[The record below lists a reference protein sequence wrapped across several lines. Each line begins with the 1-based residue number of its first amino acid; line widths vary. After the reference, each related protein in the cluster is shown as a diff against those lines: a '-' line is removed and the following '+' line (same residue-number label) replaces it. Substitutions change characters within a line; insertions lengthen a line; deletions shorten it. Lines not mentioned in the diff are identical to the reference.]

1 MRLMGRAAVGVAI
14 IALAGTALAG
24 CSSSSADSGPVTIT
38 YVTGNTGVTLEKG
51 EQALIDS
58 FQKQNPDIKVKVE
71 AIPFAD
77 YDTKLTTELRS
88 GAGPD
93 VGRVNHTDVR
103 TWAAAGFLSPLDD
116 AIRTDKI
123 KMSNYIPGLLDIG
136 KVKGQQLTLPLTTD
150 ARAFWYNP
158 TLLKKAGISS
168 PPKTWDDLVTDAK
181 KFNGTGV
188 YGFAFSSDN
197 DYSLTYESLGP
208 WMKVAEG
215 KILNKDG
222 TKAVSASSNG
232 TVAAAELLQSLVK
245 AGVTPP
251 GENKMTG
258 DTLAQLF
265 SQNKLA
271 FMLGGPWQ
279 QTALLT
285 DNPKAQYGVDYATT
299 ALPVQHAGQSTASVA
314 GGWQIGIFK
323 NSKNKEAAGKL
334 VAFLAEPSNLKKLN
348 ALEAFPP
355 IKDGLTGAPWNS
367 PFFDAFNEVLPHSGL
382 PMTPVAQIAQVSA
395 TFESTVLPS
404 ITDPSQSAKSALK
417 SFDDQVNSQIL
428 GE

>member
-1 MRLMGRAAVGVAI
+1 MRLMGRAVVGAAI
-14 IALAGTALAG
+14 VALAGTALAG
-24 CSSSSADSGPVTIT
+24 CSNNSADSGPVTIT
-38 YVTGNTGVTLEKG
+38 YVTGNSGVTLQKG
-51 EQALIDS
+51 EQALVNT
-58 FQKQNPDIKVKVE
+58 FQKQNPNIKVKVE
-71 AIPFAD
+71 SIPFAD

-103 TWAAAGFLSPLDD
+103 TWAAAGFLSPLGDTI
-116 AIRTDKI
+116 ASDKI
-123 KMSNYIPGLLDIG
+123 TMSNYIPGLVEIG

-158 TLLKKAGISS
+158 TLLKKASIDA
-168 PPKTWDDLVTDAK
+168 PPATWDDLVTDAK

-188 YGFAFSSDN
+188 YGFAFASDN
-197 DYSLTYESLGP
+197 DYSLTYESVGP

-222 TKAVSASSNG
+222 SKAVSASSDG
-232 TVAAAELLQSLVK
+232 TVAAVELLQSLVK

-251 GENKMTG
+251 GENKLDQNTM
-258 DTLAQLF
+258 AQLF
-265 SQNKLA
+265 SQGKLA

-285 DNPKAQYGVDYATT
+285 DNPKAKYGVDYATT
-299 ALPVQHAGQSTASVA
+299 VLPVQHEGQSTATVA

-323 NSKNKEAAGKL
+323 NSKHKEAAGKL
-334 VAFLAEPSNLKKLN
+334 LAFLAQPENLKKLN

-355 IKDGLTGAPWNS
+355 IKNGLTGVPWNA
-367 PFFDAFNEVLPHSGL
+367 PFFKAFNEVLPHAGL
-382 PMTPVAQIAQVSA
+382 PMTPVSQIAQVSA
-395 TFESTVLPS
+395 TFESTVLPA
-404 ITDPSQSAKSALK
+404 ITSPNQSAKSALG
-417 SFDDQVNSQIL
+417 SFDQQVNSQIL
-428 GE
+428 GG